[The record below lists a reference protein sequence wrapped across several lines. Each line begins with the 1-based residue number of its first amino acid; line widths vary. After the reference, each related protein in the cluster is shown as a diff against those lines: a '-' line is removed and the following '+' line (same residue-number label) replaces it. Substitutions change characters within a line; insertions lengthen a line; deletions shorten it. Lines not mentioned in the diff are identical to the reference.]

1 MSHRIY
7 IYNIK
12 TPEEVRQSNVMVTE
26 WAYDVPLLLQ
36 PLLIANGFVSG
47 NIYNTHTDPENYG
60 IYYHAREGINNLKLF
75 YEK

>member
-7 IYNIK
+7 IYNV
-12 TPEEVRQSNVMVTE
+12 TAPEKVSQSNFMLTE
-26 WAYDVPLLLQ
+26 WGYDVPLLLQ

-60 IYYHAREGINNLKLF
+60 LYYSAPRKE
-75 YEK
+75 